1 MRAQQFSEVGA
12 DCVDLASGYFRKN
25 FIGYIKIIYFLPI
38 NFFRLYKKRD
48 FYAKVIIVKPW
59 SILIALS
66 LGIIFQRSK
75 VFLDINDPLHLP
87 EFLGESRFKLF
98 LYFFRNNLIFES
110 EEYYKYCKKKYHVE
124 GRIIEDYA
132 QIEDIP
138 KVEWTRKEK
147 QLLWYGDKKISS
159 ILLEYESTLIAFQHA
174 GYAIKIVG
182 ASQVVMDTLL
192 SMGIVAKKVEPA
204 SREDFLILLASSR
217 FIFAPFNPGSQLHT
231 LRGNLKAKLAMAAGS
246 CVLAEDIEMHRRLIE
261 DGHNGF
267 LINKSMIISRVT
279 TNILNHSSLEG
290 VSLRAGA
297 AINALGTR
305 QDSFQKYLNL

>member
-1 MRAQQFSEVGA
+1 MRAQQFSEAGA

-25 FIGYIKIIYFLPI
+25 FIGYIKIIFFLPI

-66 LGIIFQRSK
+66 LGLIFQRRK

-98 LYFFRNNLIFES
+98 LFFFRNNLIFES

-138 KVEWTRKEK
+138 EVEWAKKEK
-147 QLLWYGDKKISS
+147 QLLWYGDKKISEILVEYASALNAFQNAGYCIKTIGASDHVIAFLKKRGLCIDILKPKSRDDFLS
-159 ILLEYESTLIAFQHA
+159 IL
-174 GYAIKIVG
+174 
-182 ASQVVMDTLL
+182 
-192 SMGIVAKKVEPA
+192 AK
-204 SREDFLILLASSR
+204 SR
-217 FIFAPFNPGSQLHT
+217 FVIAPFNPDLPLHT
-231 LRGNLKAKLAMAAGS
+231 MRGNLKVKIAMASGA
-246 CVLAEDIEMHRRLIE
+246 CVVAEDMAMHRRLVQDSI
-261 DGHNGF
+261 NGF
-267 LINKSMIISRVT
+267 LINKKTSIEEIDSRIVNCINLANIS
-279 TNILNHSSLEG
+279 E
-290 VSLRAGA
+290 
-297 AINALGTR
+297 NARKSIKTLGDR
-305 QDSFQKYLNL
+305 RKSFNKYKNA